1 MSTKRTGNQQL
12 DKPCIVS
19 TKETTIMIV
28 TRQQQPS
35 HFQDAQLIQFQF
47 IYYKGFQDARVFSF
61 HEEGTLKS
69 LYLIPNIDDPLSCRV
84 ALKSPSL
91 FESNQ
96 TPPRKTC
103 ILLLE
108 RYRKLLNENYK
119 EPISSNFD
127 DCTKD
132 ILRDLY
138 ESNASDEDDSKILCS
153 IFEISQQKIQ
163 NGTYH

>member
-1 MSTKRTGNQQL
+1 MQGGLEMPVTLRIELDSTSKN
-12 DKPCIVS
+12 
-19 TKETTIMIV
+19 
-28 TRQQQPS
+28 
-35 HFQDAQLIQFQF
+35 
-47 IYYKGFQDARVFSF
+47 
-61 HEEGTLKS
+61 
-69 LYLIPNIDDPLSCRV
+69 
-84 ALKSPSL
+84 
-91 FESNQ
+91 
-96 TPPRKTC
+96 

-138 ESNASDEDDSKILCS
+138 VSNASDEDDSKILYS